1 MRNLIVLGVL
11 TLTTIEP
18 VWARSRSIPDE
29 INYRQFDRQ
38 LQELEVEE
46 MFLSPRDL

>member
-11 TLTTIEP
+11 TLITIEP

-38 LQELEVEE
+38 LQELEDRRNVLESE
-46 MFLSPRDL
+46 I